1 MLQKEEDFYDLT
13 RAYLAKS
20 KKQGLVHAEIFVDP
34 QTHTLRG
41 ISCATVF
48 NGAYLDH
55 LPSAQSAPCGA
66 CVRVC
71 GCAGVPCR

>member
-1 MLQKEEDFYDLT
+1 VLQKEEDFYDLT
-13 RAYLAKS
+13 RAYLTKS

-55 LPSAQSAPCGA
+55 PA
-66 CVRVC
+66 
-71 GCAGVPCR
+71 